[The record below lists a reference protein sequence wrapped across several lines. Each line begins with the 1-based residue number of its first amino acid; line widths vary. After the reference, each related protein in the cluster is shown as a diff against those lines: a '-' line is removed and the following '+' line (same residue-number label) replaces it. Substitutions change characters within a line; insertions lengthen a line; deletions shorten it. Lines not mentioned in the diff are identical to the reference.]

1 MTKGRIEAVV
11 MDDEKKDRP
20 SGTNARQQR
29 READKKLLY
38 LVLFTL
44 VVVGS
49 LLIALIFGWQ
59 TLFTSLPCLL
69 GGALLIV
76 VPWGLLTLVERW
88 RDRME
93 I

>member
-1 MTKGRIEAVV
+1 

-59 TLFTSLPCLL
+59 TFFTSLPCLL